1 MAVGMLEQAQSTH
14 AEGRLAEAAAYY
26 REFLRTCPNAVEAL
40 EGLGVVLYQLG
51 RMEEAT
57 ALFARGVATH
67 PEVASLHAKL
77 GGRPRISPTPALDLF
92 FPTLID
98 RSPCV

>member
-26 REFLRTCPNAVEAL
+26 GELLRSCPDAVEAL
-40 EGLGVVLYQLG
+40 EGLGVVLFQLG

-57 ALFARGVATH
+57 ALFARGW
-67 PEVASLHAKL
+67 
-77 GGRPRISPTPALDLF
+77 PRTRSQPACM
-92 FPTLID
+92 P
-98 RSPCV
+98 S